1 MHIQLTCDQLVLT
14 CIGWTN
20 VKNWL
25 AYQFELNQNKCKWVA
40 NKTQVIDFC
49 LCVCFW
55 DGLFQTI
62 NKNYKFQKKSFLWSL
77 LISVYCDDCG
87 TFTLREWL
95 YSKWKNTIII
105 RIKFSFL
112 LCLTCSKL
120 YDWAVFSFVV
130 SADVS
135 EIDVNTFLGPFLD
148 VIRSEDTTGPIT
160 GVALSSVNKFLSYGL
175 IGTVLQCTWNSLT
188 TKVL

>member
-1 MHIQLTCDQLVLT
+1 MGSKQSIK
-14 CIGWTN
+14 I
-20 VKNWL
+20 
-25 AYQFELNQNKCKWVA
+25 
-40 NKTQVIDFC
+40 
-49 LCVCFW
+49 
-55 DGLFQTI
+55 
-62 NKNYKFQKKSFLWSL
+62 YKFQKKSLLWSL
-77 LISVYCDDCG
+77 LISVYRDDCG

-175 IGTVLQCTWNSLT
+175 IGTVYMKFTHYKGVVDTKTTWFCGVSIQKLENQNLAQKLT
-188 TKVL
+188 WGFLLLSPSIVD